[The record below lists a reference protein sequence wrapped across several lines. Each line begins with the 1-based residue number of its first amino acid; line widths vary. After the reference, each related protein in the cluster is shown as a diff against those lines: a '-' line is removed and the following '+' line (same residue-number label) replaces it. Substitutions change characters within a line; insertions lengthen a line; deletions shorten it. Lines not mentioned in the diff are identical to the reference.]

1 MVHSDFWGDT
11 GTHWGIEPGYL
22 SNSDNYCLESV
33 EGARV
38 TIYGII
44 DSNGI
49 HDHTLL
55 FFERL
60 NFH

>member
-22 SNSDNYCLESV
+22 NNSDNYCLESV

-44 DSNGI
+44 DSKRNSRSY
-49 HDHTLL
+49 TA
-55 FFERL
+55 FF
-60 NFH
+60 